1 MRLYDDL
8 LPSLASELLLPGVS
22 VERSSNRAKIGKAV
36 GELAK
41 ILTDNNLRVEAV
53 EKDIGGVL
61 GEYTFTGRIDL
72 LAKNMSGKY
81 FIIDMKWTYSDRKKK
96 EEVENLEDL
105 QLSLYSRFL
114 AESCDCPEVDSG
126 YYMLKQHVLFS
137 TTDLEGVSPIVP
149 VLQTDSAVKK
159 GHRALDKRFSQIKEG
174 LIIAQGVDELLAL
187 RDDEKDV
194 KKIQERRI
202 ETARESGELYRV
214 PPCMYCDYSY
224 LCGYAEG
231 MIR

>member
-1 MRLYDDL
+1 
-8 LPSLASELLLPGVS
+8 
-22 VERSSNRAKIGKAV
+22 
-36 GELAK
+36 
-41 ILTDNNLRVEAV
+41 
-53 EKDIGGVL
+53 
-61 GEYTFTGRIDL
+61 
-72 LAKNMSGKY
+72 
-81 FIIDMKWTYSDRKKK
+81 
-96 EEVENLEDL
+96 
-105 QLSLYSRFL
+105 
-114 AESCDCPEVDSG
+114 
-126 YYMLKQHVLFS
+126 MLKQHVLFS

-149 VLQTDSAVKK
+149 VLQTDSAVEK

-202 ETARESGELYRV
+202 ETARESGEMYRV
-214 PPCMYCDYSY
+214 PPCKYCDYSY